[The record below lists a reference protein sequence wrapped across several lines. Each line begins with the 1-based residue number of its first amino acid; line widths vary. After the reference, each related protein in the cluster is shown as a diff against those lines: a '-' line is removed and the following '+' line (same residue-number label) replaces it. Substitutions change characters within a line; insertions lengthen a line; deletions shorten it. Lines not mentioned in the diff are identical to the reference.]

1 MTKTE
6 RRYRRFITGLTN
18 LIFIAMSTSLLLWA
32 SSCGSVAEPGGMSWH
47 EQDAADTVE
56 LLTGYSN
63 VTADEVTSGLYS
75 FEGSKTSDM
84 VVVTCWGLFSQNGEN
99 PGLSDVRCED
109 E

>member
-18 LIFIAMSTSLLLWA
+18 LIFIAMSSSLILWA
-32 SSCGSVAEPGGMSWH
+32 SSCGSAAEPGGMTWR
-47 EQDAADTVE
+47 EEDAADTVG

-63 VTADEVTSGLYS
+63 VTAERVANNLYT
-75 FEGSKTSDM
+75 FQGSKTSDM
-84 VVVTCWGLFSQNGEN
+84 VVVTCWGLFSQDTVR